1 MTRISNDP
9 VIAYIGNDTVTGAI
23 AAYFKKYGLTEEVRD
38 GLIYMTQRKPAE
50 FLEIVCEYVEREC
63 V

>member
-1 MTRISNDP
+1 MEKQIEKLLED
-9 VIAYIGNDTVTGAI
+9 I
-23 AAYFKKYGLTEEVRD
+23 AADYKAWQGVGGRQRD
-38 GLIYMTQRKPAE
+38 DLIYMTQRKPAE